1 MRMPVGRKGKA
12 KAAAIAEVL
21 EDEEKELSCTEE
33 ADSPHG
39 RSVLVSFPDL
49 GPHGR
54 SSMWTALMV
63 GLVCVQPSDIVYRG
77 GRQPSW

>member
-12 KAAAIAEVL
+12 KAAAAIAEVL

-39 RSVLVSFPDL
+39 RS
-49 GPHGR
+49 
-54 SSMWTALMV
+54 SMWTALVV
-63 GLVCVQPSDIVYRG
+63 GLVCGQPSL
-77 GRQPSW
+77 